1 MASKILVDELSPQS
15 HATDVT
21 ITTGKKIA
29 GANTQFKIT
38 GGSANNFLKTDGA
51 GALSWGT
58 PSGGKIGQVLQ
69 GQKTDTFTS
78 TSASFVDITDLT
90 VTITP
95 SAATSKILVI
105 SNVVGIG
112 THGNAHIGVR
122 LMRDST
128 AIALGDAAGSR
139 TRESAGTYIADA
151 GGAFG
156 ALVNTWLDEPA
167 TTSAV
172 VYKVQGWAESSNTF
186 YVNRS
191 QTDTDSAGYGR
202 PVSSITV
209 MEVLA

>member
-1 MASKILVDELSPQS
+1 MASKIIVDQLE
-15 HATDVT
+15 
-21 ITTGKKIA
+21 K
-29 GANTQFKIT
+29 T
-38 GGSANNFLKTDGA
+38 GGTLAALTLPSANATANQYIKNDGA
-51 GALSWGT
+51 GALSWATLPG
-58 PSGGKIGQVLQ
+58 GGKIGQVLQ
-69 GQKTDTFTS
+69 AQKTDTFTS
-78 TSASFVDITDLT
+78 ASASFIDITDLT

-95 SAATSKILVI
+95 SAATSKVLVI

-128 AIALGDAAGSR
+128 PIAIGDADGSR
-139 TRESAGTYIADA
+139 TRESSGTYINDS

-156 ALVNTWLDEPA
+156 ACVNTWLDEPA

-172 VYKVQGWAESSNTF
+172 VYKVQGWADSSYTF

-191 QTDTDSAGYGR
+191 QTDADSTGYGR